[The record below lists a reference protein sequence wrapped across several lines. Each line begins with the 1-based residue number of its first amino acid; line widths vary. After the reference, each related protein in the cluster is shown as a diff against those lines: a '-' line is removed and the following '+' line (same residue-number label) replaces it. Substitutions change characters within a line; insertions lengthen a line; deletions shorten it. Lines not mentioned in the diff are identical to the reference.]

1 LALDC
6 HAHWIPQPV
15 ARLLRE
21 RQRPPRIEGDTLFT
35 WQGRRPAQPLL
46 DVRERLALMERH
58 GVALQVLSLAPLFG
72 IDCLPSGE
80 SAPLV
85 RAFNDATAELC
96 RTYTQRFA
104 GIAALPVADP
114 ARAVAEFERALGLG
128 LRGATLPAD
137 AFATLA
143 EAERWHP
150 LFRAA
155 QRAGGL
161 LFVHPGPLVPQPE
174 RDVRAAG
181 DDAWQRRIV
190 LETQS
195 RLSECVMTLACSGLL
210 DAYPEVSVQMAN
222 LGGTIP
228 FLLERMQAVA
238 ETRAEDLHARLRR
251 CYVDTA
257 SFGPRAIEL
266 AVHAFGAD
274 RVVLGTD
281 CPIFS
286 TERMLQAA
294 VALPGDAR
302 HAILEAN
309 PRRLLKLQTP

>member
-21 RQRPPRIEGDTLFT
+21 RRRTPHIAGDTLFT
-35 WQGRRPAQPLL
+35 WQGHRPAQPLL
-46 DVRERLALMERH
+46 DARERLALMDRH

-72 IDCLPSGE
+72 IDCLPPGE
-80 SAPLV
+80 STPLL
-85 RAFNDATAELC
+85 RAFNDATADLC
-96 RTYTQRFA
+96 RAHKQRFA
-104 GIAALPVADP
+104 GLAALPVADP
-114 ARAVAEFERALGLG
+114 ALAVGEFERALALG
-128 LRGATLPAD
+128 LHGATLPAD

-155 QRAGGL
+155 ERAGGH
-161 LFVHPGPLVPQPE
+161 LFVHPGPLVPQPQH
-174 RDVRAAG
+174 DVRAAG

-195 RLSECVMTLACSGLL
+195 RLSECVMTLACSGVL
-210 DAYPEVSVQMAN
+210 DAYPHVTVQIAN

-228 FLLERMQAVA
+228 FLLERMETVA
-238 ETRAEDLHARLRR
+238 EQRAEILRTRLRR

-257 SFGPRAIEL
+257 SFGSRAMEL
-266 AVHAFGAD
+266 ALHAFGAD

-286 TERMLQAA
+286 TERMLQAVA
-294 VALPGDAR
+294 ALPGDAR
-302 HAILEAN
+302 SAILEAN
-309 PRRLLKLQTP
+309 PRRLVER